1 MGYVTPQTR
10 TDSEGWDIFMMDD
23 ANTPLAL
30 RSFGPPLL
38 SVHNLHTYFL
48 QEEGTVKA
56 VDGVSFDLYPGRTL
70 GIVGE
75 SGCGKSMTARS
86 ILRIIDRPG
95 RIVAGEILFRRRK
108 ASAMSPD
115 SMIDLTQL
123 DANSDDMRAVRGA
136 EIALVFQEPM
146 SSFSPVHTIGN
157 QIVEAILLHQKVG
170 KRQARARAI
179 EVFRQVGIPLP
190 EQRLDAYAYQL
201 SGGLRQRAMI
211 AMALVCNPSLLIADE
226 PTTALDVTT
235 QSQILDLLRHL
246 QQEYGMA
253 IMLITHDLGVIAE
266 MADDVVVMYLG
277 RVVEH
282 APVDELFHAPK
293 HPYTQAL
300 LRSIPQLRSRP
311 RERLASVA
319 GSVPHPYNRPTGC
332 PFHPRCES
340 FIPGVCDQQAPSL
353 LPIGEQH
360 DVSCVLYHEERS

>member
-1 MGYVTPQTR
+1 MTA
-10 TDSEGWDIFMMDD
+10 D
-23 ANTPLAL
+23 ANTPLAP
-30 RSFGPPLL
+30 RSPGPPLL
-38 SVHNLHTYFL
+38 SVHNLHTYFP

-86 ILRIIDRPG
+86 ILRIVDRPG
-95 RIVAGEILFRRRK
+95 RIVAGDILFRRRQ
-108 ASAMSPD
+108 ASATAPNGMT
-115 SMIDLTQL
+115 DLTQL
-123 DANSDDMRAVRGA
+123 DANSDDMRAIRGA
-136 EIALVFQEPM
+136 EIALIFQEPM

-157 QIVEAILLHQKVG
+157 QIVEAIRLHQQVSR
-170 KRQARARAI
+170 RQARARAI
-179 EVFRQVGIPLP
+179 EVFRHVGIPLP
-190 EQRLDAYAYQL
+190 EQRLDAYAHQL

-235 QSQILDLLRHL
+235 QAQILDLLRHL
-246 QQEYGMA
+246 QEEYGMA
-253 IMLITHDLGVIAE
+253 IMLITHDLGVVAE

-300 LRSIPQLRSRP
+300 LRSIPHIRSRP
-311 RERLASVA
+311 REPLASVA
-319 GSVPHPYNRPTGC
+319 GVVPHPYDRPAGC

-340 FIPGVCDQQAPSL
+340 FLPGICDRQAPSL
-353 LPIGEQH
+353 LPVGEQH
-360 DVSCVLYHEERS
+360 DVSCVLYHEAPSS